1 MPAVDRRLIA
11 RTWAIRA
18 LLLRSAVLGVATAAL
33 VVAQAWLLAGL
44 LSASFQDGAG
54 LDELRGPLLVL
65 LGVVIARAVLAWL
78 AELMAHR
85 AGTQAKAELRMAL
98 LRHVVALGPAWLA
111 RHRTA
116 DLEALGTRGLD
127 ALDGYFTRY
136 LPQLVL
142 AVVIP
147 TAVITA
153 AVTQDIVAAAI
164 IAVTV
169 PLIPLL
175 MAVVGAGARAQAA
188 KRLVALQRLGG
199 HFLM

>member
-11 RTWAIRA
+11 RTRAVRA
-18 LLLRSAVLGVATAAL
+18 LLLRSAALGVATAAL

-98 LRHVVALGPAWLA
+98 LRHVVAPGPGLA
-111 RHRTA
+111 RPAPHR
-116 DLEALGTRGLD
+116 
-127 ALDGYFTRY
+127 
-136 LPQLVL
+136 
-142 AVVIP
+142 
-147 TAVITA
+147 
-153 AVTQDIVAAAI
+153 
-164 IAVTV
+164 
-169 PLIPLL
+169 
-175 MAVVGAGARAQAA
+175 
-188 KRLVALQRLGG
+188 
-199 HFLM
+199 